1 MTKIYLQAA
10 MKTSISQVL
19 LITSENGIASY
30 GNEKIKHQIWLLV
43 QAIKTLSFTGI
54 KYWLHINT
62 PNEHSVDAAVLPHQ
76 HEWDHSSFFLQPN
89 LACKYNW
96 PLKNVKVQT
105 KMK

>member
-54 KYWLHINT
+54 KY
-62 PNEHSVDAAVLPHQ
+62 
-76 HEWDHSSFFLQPN
+76 
-89 LACKYNW
+89 
-96 PLKNVKVQT
+96 
-105 KMK
+105 